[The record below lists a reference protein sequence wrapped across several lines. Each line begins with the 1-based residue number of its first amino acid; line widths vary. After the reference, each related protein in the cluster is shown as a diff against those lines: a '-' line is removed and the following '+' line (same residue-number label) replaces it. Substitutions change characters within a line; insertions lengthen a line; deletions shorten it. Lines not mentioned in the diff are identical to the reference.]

1 MSRTLLHVSPL
12 FAEHYGAVVQALNLP
27 HALRVSRPVRSR
39 GRGQRAADQAVAST
53 AQIFAVD
60 LFAGAGGAST
70 GIEWATGVAPR
81 VAINHCQHA
90 IAMHRINHPSP
101 QTKHYCESVVIG
113 PIPGGGTTQAPR
125 RKKGPAGTAA
135 PAPLDPALVCEGQ
148 PVDLLWASP
157 DCKHFTKVR
166 GKKPVDKKI
175 RWLAWQV
182 VNWVDAVHPKL
193 IFLENVEEFRDW
205 GPVGPDRRPVPGRKG
220 ETFDLFVKA
229 LRDRGYEVEWT
240 LLDASHFGAPTD
252 RTRLFLVARS
262 DGEPIVWP
270 EPTHGPGKEPV
281 ATAFSCVH
289 WDEAVPSIFTS
300 HGVVNPLVN
309 RGRPGKLTRALQRRI
324 AFVIQKYATAKPKTV
339 RVGNQRVLPLLIT
352 DGYGERPDQL
362 PRVLDI
368 HEPLGTIVA
377 GGKKHGLVF
386 ARLGPEPSP
395 RVRSFLMKNA
405 TGPVERYGSSYPP
418 IKVGR
423 KTLYITD
430 IGYRKMSAAELQVCQ
445 GFPADYVI
453 RGEESHRVARIGNSV
468 VPQVA
473 AALVKAQ
480 LRV

>member
-1 MSRTLLHVSPL
+1 MSSTLLHVPPV
-12 FAEHYGAVVQALNLP
+12 FAQNYGAVVQALNLP
-27 HALRVSRPVRSR
+27 HALRVSRPARSR
-39 GRGQRAADQAVAST
+39 GRGQRAAGQAVAST
-53 AQIFAVD
+53 AQIFAID

-113 PIPGGGTTQAPR
+113 PVPAGGATQAPR
-125 RKKGPAGTAA
+125 RKKGPAGT
-135 PAPLDPALVCEGQ
+135 PPPTPLDPAVVCQGQ

-157 DCKHFTKVR
+157 DCTHHSSLR
-166 GKKPVDKKI
+166 GKKPVDQKI

-193 IFLENVEEFRDW
+193 IFLENVGEFRDW
-205 GPVGPDRRPVPGRKG
+205 GPLGLDDRPIEKKKG

-240 LLDASHFGAPTD
+240 LLDASHYGAPTD

-262 DGEPIVWP
+262 DGQPIVWP

-289 WDEAVPSIFTS
+289 WEEGVPSIFVPG
-300 HGVVNPLVN
+300 GVVNPLVN
-309 RGRPGKLTRALQRRI
+309 RGRPGRLTPALQRRI
-324 AFVIQKYATAKPKTV
+324 AFVVQKYANDKPKTV
-339 RVGNQRVLPLLIT
+339 LVDKQRVLPLLIT
-352 DGYGERPDQL
+352 DGYGERADQL

-386 ARLGPEPSP
+386 ARLGPQPNP
-395 RVRSFLMKNA
+395 RVRAFLEKNS
-405 TGPVERYGSSYPP
+405 TRPVEHGSPYPP

-423 KTLYITD
+423 KKFYITD

-480 LRV
+480 LRG